1 MKMKFKPQT
10 EKEIKKSAF
19 RAGLVIV
26 LLLLGLVL
34 FPQLQ
39 YAQTKLT
46 LGDIFTALRS
56 KKATLEERN
65 KLLTEAIRARGITFS
80 LTTDIEKELEDT
92 GAARELIDA
101 IKQKSIVVKVAAT
114 PLPTP
119 LPTPSSTPAPPSF
132 EVFQKRGDGNFV
144 KGEYDLAVVNYSK
157 AIDLNP
163 KEPSVYLSRGLVYYN
178 RKFYDLA
185 VADYSKVVEI
195 DPKEMMAYYYR
206 GDSFEKLGE
215 LQKAV
220 DDFKKVVELDS
231 SNETAKANLQRLEA
245 ELSKIKPQP
254 AKSAPVTNEP
264 TRERVKNT
272 DGSSAPVPEFAE
284 MGSLISFAV
293 KLVQPSYPPNLRSMR
308 IEGEVMVNI
317 TLDEEGNPVVVKA
330 VSGHPMLR
338 QVCEDA
344 IRKSKFR
351 PATVNNQPTKARG
364 FVTFK
369 FRA

>member
-10 EKEIKKSAF
+10 EKEIKKTAF

-26 LLLLGLVL
+26 LLLLGLVI

-65 KLLTEAIRARGITFS
+65 KLLTDAIRARGITFS
-80 LTTDIEKELEDT
+80 ITTDIEKELEDT

-119 LPTPSSTPAPPSF
+119 QPTPQATPSF
-132 EVFQKRGDGNFV
+132 EVFQKRGDSNFV

-231 SNETAKANLQRLEA
+231 SNDTAKANLQRLEA

-254 AKSAPVTNEP
+254 ATVSPVTNAP
-264 TRERVKNT
+264 AGERVKNT
-272 DGSSAPVPEFAE
+272 DAASAALPVPQFAE
-284 MGSLISFAV
+284 LGSLIGFAV
-293 KLVQPSYPPNLRSMR
+293 KLVQPNYPPNLRSMR

-330 VSGHPMLR
+330 VSGHPILR
-338 QVCEDA
+338 QMCEDA
-344 IRKSKFR
+344 IKRSKFR
-351 PATVNNQPTKARG
+351 PATVNNQSTKARG